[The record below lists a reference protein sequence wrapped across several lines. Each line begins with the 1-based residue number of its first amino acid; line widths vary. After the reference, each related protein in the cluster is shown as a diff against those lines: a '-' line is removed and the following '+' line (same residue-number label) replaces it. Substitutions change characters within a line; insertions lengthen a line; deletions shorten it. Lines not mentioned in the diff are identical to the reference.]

1 MPTKIVLGQNCSN
14 NDTLIH
20 YTPAMDDKCL
30 ICLINEPKRKELISN
45 QSLQLDNL
53 LERIK
58 GKDIILADNKKTIT
72 DLQEE
77 NQKINLHLTQ
87 ARRNVKIFG
96 GGGVALGIIGTLLIL
111 K

>member
-1 MPTKIVLGQNCSN
+1 MPTKTVLGQRCLD

-30 ICLINEPKRKELISN
+30 VCLINEPKRKELISN
-45 QSLQLDNL
+45 QALQLNNL

-58 GKDIILADNKKTIT
+58 GKDIILSDNKKTIA

-77 NQKINLHLTQ
+77 NQKINLHLTR
-87 ARRNVKIFG
+87 AKRNVRIFG
-96 GGGVALGIIGTLLIL
+96 GGGVALGIIGSLLIL